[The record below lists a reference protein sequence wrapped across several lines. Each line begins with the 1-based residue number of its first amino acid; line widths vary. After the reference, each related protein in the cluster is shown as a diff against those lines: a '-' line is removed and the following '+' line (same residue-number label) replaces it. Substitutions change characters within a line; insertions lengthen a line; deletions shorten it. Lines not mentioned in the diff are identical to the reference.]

1 MPCGGAKSVGSH
13 MPARV
18 AQDDGRNAG
27 RKCQFTE
34 KQVFQFLRGFKKHV
48 VALPQI
54 LMRIVWYPIS
64 NIVYCPIISELH
76 RCMMCGY
83 EPLLAAPRGQ
93 RALRYEPRS
102 RNGRVPCCR
111 ITIAL
116 EMILAIFLYSLQ
128 AGQVF
133 ALRCEQQLAN
143 PRDALTKGIRAGDS
157 GGSRGH
163 QSCRN
168 SLPRCFAHRRRDRR
182 KSPGA

>member
-1 MPCGGAKSVGSH
+1 MPCGGAKSAGSH

-34 KQVFQFLRGFKKHV
+34 KQVFQFLRRFKKHV

-54 LMRIVWYPIS
+54 LMRIVWWPIA
-64 NIVYCPIISELH
+64 NIVYCPIISDRH

-83 EPLLAAPRGQ
+83 EPLLAAPRRQGG
-93 RALRYEPRS
+93 LRCEPRS

-116 EMILAIFLYSLQ
+116 EMILAIFLVLP
-128 AGQVF
+128 AGWTGSRF
-133 ALRCEQQLAN
+133 ALRATACKPTRRTHKGH
-143 PRDALTKGIRAGDS
+143 PRWRLRGSRSHQRAG
-157 GGSRGH
+157 R
-163 QSCRN
+163 
-168 SLPRCFAHRRRDRR
+168 
-182 KSPGA
+182 